1 MFAGNVFGGGN
12 EGYVYSNP
20 KVNIGDGTD
29 NKSVRILGNVYG
41 GGNEGDVTGSAEV
54 VVVPD
59 THTLTVTPSTQGT
72 ITVGTNDPSSS
83 YELGRDVDINI
94 IATANPHY
102 AFESWTVTGEG
113 ASVGN
118 PSLANTYFTMGT
130 ENATLTANFAEAHLL
145 TLAAAP
151 AGGGTFRVNG
161 TAYTGPIWVAP
172 GALVS
177 IVANPASNYSFVNW
191 TVSGH
196 DSSVID
202 PELPSTHFIM
212 GDEDATLTATFI
224 YNNRN
229 SNR

>member
-1 MFAGNVFGGGN
+1 
-12 EGYVYSNP
+12 
-20 KVNIGDGTD
+20 
-29 NKSVRILGNVYG
+29 
-41 GGNEGDVTGSAEV
+41 
-54 VVVPD
+54 
-59 THTLTVTPSTQGT
+59 
-72 ITVGTNDPSSS
+72 
-83 YELGRDVDINI
+83 
-94 IATANPHY
+94 
-102 AFESWTVTGEG
+102 
-113 ASVGN
+113 
-118 PSLANTYFTMGT
+118 MGT
-130 ENATLTANFAEAHLL
+130 GNATLTANFAEAHLL
-145 TLAAAP
+145 TLAASP
-151 AGGGTFRVNG
+151 TGGGTFRVNG

>member
-1 MFAGNVFGGGN
+1 
-12 EGYVYSNP
+12 
-20 KVNIGDGTD
+20 
-29 NKSVRILGNVYG
+29 
-41 GGNEGDVTGSAEV
+41 
-54 VVVPD
+54 
-59 THTLTVTPSTQGT
+59 
-72 ITVGTNDPSSS
+72 VGTNDPSSS
-83 YELGRDVDINI
+83 YEVGRDVDINI

-202 PELPSTHFIM
+202 PELPTTHFIM